1 MSYDKNQF
9 ELAPPWLKDQNQP
22 RKNSQ
27 QRNTAHPR
35 SQISSQFNKN
45 STDSANIQPRAGSLL
60 ASPTKKRDNETAQFP
75 PLAKPQSYTPSNSV
89 WDNGNHTR
97 VRIPSLPDKLGD
109 ESNNINKET
118 SKHSQVR
125 QKTIIQPLSSNDTQ
139 FRGLGNSF
147 GNRRFSLQT
156 PKPTPKNGPN
166 VRPIRTFE
174 LDGQSN
180 SSFKSLGTI
189 KKTVKTIP
197 STSSEIDIYDMNSNG
212 KVAFS
217 DFQNRDIPQNE
228 KEFLIDLDPN
238 WENEKNEPLTEYEI
252 KQWALKYPKEAKL
265 KAERMRAKGLID
277 DDVVFAA
284 LETSL
289 SSGST

>member
-27 QRNTAHPR
+27 RPR
-35 SQISSQFNKN
+35 PISQFNK
-45 STDSANIQPRAGSLL
+45 STDSIIQPRAGSL
-60 ASPTKKRDNETAQFP
+60 ASVPPKKRDNETPQFP

-97 VRIPSLPDKLGD
+97 VRIPSLPDKLD
-109 ESNNINKET
+109 ESNNIKET
-118 SKHSQVR
+118 SKLQVR
-125 QKTIIQPLSSNDTQ
+125 PKTIIQPLSSNDTQ

-156 PKPTPKNGPN
+156 PKPTPKNSPN

-174 LDGQSN
+174 LEGQSN

-189 KKTVKTIP
+189 KKTIKTTP
-197 STSSEIDIYDMNSNG
+197 STSSETDIYDINSNG

-217 DFQNRDIPQNE
+217 DLQNRDIPQNE

-284 LETSL
+284 LETSV

>member
-1 MSYDKNQF
+1 MSYEKNQF

-27 QRNTAHPR
+27 RAHPR
-35 SQISSQFNKN
+35 PISQFKTSEN
-45 STDSANIQPRAGSLL
+45 QVRAGPL
-60 ASPTKKRDNETAQFP
+60 ASVAKKRDNETPQFP

-97 VRIPSLPDKLGD
+97 VRIPSLPDKLD
-109 ESNNINKET
+109 ENITKEA
-118 SKHSQVR
+118 SKPR
-125 QKTIIQPLSSNDTQ
+125 PKTIIQPLSSNDAQ
-139 FRGLGNSF
+139 FRGLGN
-147 GNRRFSLQT
+147 RRVSLQT

-189 KKTVKTIP
+189 KKTVKTTP
-197 STSSEIDIYDMNSNG
+197 STSSETDIYDMNSNG

-217 DFQNRDIPQNE
+217 DQNRDIPQNE

-265 KAERMRAKGLID
+265 KAERMRAKGMMD